1 MDQVN
6 AFLKLYGMDYP
17 PIPRV
22 DANEKLT
29 EWIKEA
35 KETNEILSLTQT
47 REIVTGLA
55 LGTVLKLLQDGLI
68 CPEAINFCHLF
79 AHYKGQPSTSTA
91 RYFQYNVP
99 RPLVVFTNVL
109 LEHSGPG
116 ILAYSGEY
124 TVLRKLTNRFIFCSL
139 SQNVIQHKYV
149 ICTVYT

>member
-1 MDQVN
+1 MEQVN

-17 PIPRV
+17 LRV

-35 KETNEILSLTQT
+35 KESNEILSLTQT
-47 REIVTGLA
+47 REIVTGSA

-91 RYFQYNVP
+91 RYFQFN
-99 RPLVVFTNVL
+99 T
-109 LEHSGPG
+109 
-116 ILAYSGEY
+116 
-124 TVLRKLTNRFIFCSL
+124 TSL
-139 SQNVIQHKYV
+139 DHW
-149 ICTVYT
+149 